1 MMTASYPGRLA
12 RLACDLAFPAR
23 CALCGSIV
31 RREGDKLIPLC
42 RGCEKSLERIE
53 GERCNVCGR
62 PLLSEKGT
70 CYPCRTANRAWEEM
84 YPIFRYEGNAAR
96 LILHYKKE
104 KRTSLVPF
112 WAGMIHALRMER
124 WPGFTIVPVP
134 PRPEK
139 LARREWDQ
147 VEGIAR
153 CLESKGVAV
162 ARVLERAGGVQQKK
176 LDRAGRQANARGLY
190 SLMPVADSGTVPGS
204 ALILDDICTTGAT
217 LDACARAL
225 ADGGAAHVRAIVL
238 AAV

>member
-1 MMTASYPGRLA
+1 MEISPPRRLA
-12 RLACDLAFPAR
+12 RLARDLAFPAR

-31 RREGDKLIPLC
+31 SREGERQIPLC
-42 RGCEKSLERIE
+42 QGCEESLEKIE
-53 GERCNVCGR
+53 GERCAICGR
-62 PLLSEKGT
+62 PLLSERGT
-70 CYPCRTANRAWEEM
+70 CYQCRTTDRAWEEL

-96 LILHYKKE
+96 LILSYKRE
-104 KRTSLVPF
+104 KRVSLVPF
-112 WAGMIHALRMER
+112 WAGMIHALLAER
-124 WPGFTIVPVP
+124 WPGYTLVPVP

-153 CLESKGVAV
+153 RLESMGTAV

-176 LDRAGRQANARGLY
+176 LDRAGRQENARGLY
-190 SLMPVADSGTVPGS
+190 ACRPGAAPGAVPGM

-225 ADGGAAHVRAIVL
+225 AEGGAAHVRAVVL